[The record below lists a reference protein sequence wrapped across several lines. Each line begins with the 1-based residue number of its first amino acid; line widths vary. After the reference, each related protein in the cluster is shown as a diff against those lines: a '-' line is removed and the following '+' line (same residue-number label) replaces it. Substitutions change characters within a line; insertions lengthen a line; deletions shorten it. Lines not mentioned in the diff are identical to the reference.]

1 MTDYWQRDL
10 KSSKAPQING
20 TAVLGGDADS
30 SDDISDLIQSTSP
43 DKIVEAGKK
52 CNEIAEMCSNSVEVL
67 HRESGR
73 LAETLGGETLQKVF
87 EKVGELQR
95 DLTRLG
101 FAAKSVGQPL
111 VWYGQEVLPWFQ
123 NNVPRTGELGFVTDL
138 DDWVGDDIG
147 HTGTNAHAMARHHL
161 QQLNRFI
168 VEVYQSISPKMEQ
181 RTTAPQTGMTDSPL
195 GPQFSM
201 PSMPTGSPYTGS
213 PLTSPYDTPDFGDG
227 PSLTDP
233 SLQDPSLTDPSQK
246 DPTQQDP
253 SLQDPSLQDPAQQ
266 DPSLQNPSLQDQ
278 TAPDLQNPSLDTPK
292 TPDLSQTP
300 STTDLSSVP
309 QPTVPSSVPN
319 TTTNLPHSSGPG
331 VTSGTTAATQLG
343 GPTNPLAGGK
353 AGTSGMPMGMMPPMG
368 GQGAGQDRERER
380 TRMALVEDE
389 AFESDDMGGPSVI
402 A

>member
-1 MTDYWQRDL
+1 M
-10 KSSKAPQING
+10 PQIDG
-20 TAVLGGDADS
+20 TTVLGGDSDS
-30 SDDISDLIQSTSP
+30 SDDISDLIQSTNP
-43 DKIVEAGKK
+43 TKIVNAGQK
-52 CNEIAEMCSNSVEVL
+52 CIEIAEMCSNSVELL

-111 VWYGQEVLPWFQ
+111 VWYGDQVLPWFQ

-138 DDWVGDDIG
+138 DDWIGDDIQ

-168 VEVYQSISPKMEQ
+168 VDVYDSISPNIEQ
-181 RTTAPQTGMTDSPL
+181 RTTAPQTEMTDSPL
-195 GPQFSM
+195 GPPFSM
-201 PSMPTGSPYTGS
+201 PNVPTGSPYTGS
-213 PLTSPYDTPDFGDG
+213 PLTSPYDTPDTGDG

-233 SLQDPSLTDPSQK
+233 SLQGPSLTDPSQ
-246 DPTQQDP
+246 QNP
-253 SLQDPSLQDPAQQ
+253 SLQDPSLQDPSLKDPAQ
-266 DPSLQNPSLQDQ
+266 QNPSLQDPSLQ
-278 TAPDLQNPSLDTPK
+278 DPTTPDLQNPSLDTPK
-292 TPDLSQTP
+292 TPDLSQKP
-300 STTDLSSVP
+300 PTTDLSGLP
-309 QPTVPSSVPN
+309 QTTVPSSVPN
-319 TTTNLPHSSGPG
+319 TTTGLPNGGPG
-331 VTSGTTAATQLG
+331 ITSGTTAVTQLG
-343 GPTNPLAGGK
+343 APTAPLGGGK
-353 AGTSGMPMGMMPPMG
+353 GAANGMPMGMMPPMG

-380 TRMALVEDE
+380 TRMPLAEDM